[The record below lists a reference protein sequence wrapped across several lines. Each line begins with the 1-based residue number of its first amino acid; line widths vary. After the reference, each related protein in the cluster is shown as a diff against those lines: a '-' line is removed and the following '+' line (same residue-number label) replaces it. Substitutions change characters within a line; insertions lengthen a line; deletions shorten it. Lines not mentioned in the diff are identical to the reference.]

1 MKTVL
6 NDYVSTVENELKKY
20 IPHENNDAQSV
31 LSQSMEYSLLSGGKR
46 IRPILLMEF
55 YRLCGGK
62 NVNDVLSFACAL
74 EMIHTYSLIHDD
86 LPCMDDDDMRR
97 GRPSNH
103 VAFGES
109 TALLSGDA
117 LLNLAFETMLDSK
130 NLRKIPAERIIKA
143 AGTLGKCSGFYGMI
157 GGQVID
163 LQIEGKKVEL
173 DILKNMDLKKTGA
186 LIKAACVMGCILAG
200 ADEKIIELAT
210 SFAENLG
217 LAFQIVDDILDV
229 TADEKVLGKPTH
241 SDQSNNKSTYVSILG
256 LEKSKDL
263 AKGLTDKA
271 INSLKKMNLN
281 TEFLENL
288 TLSLLVRVN

>member
-1 MKTVL
+1 MKTIL

-20 IPHENNDAQSV
+20 IPHEDNDAQSL

-55 YRLCGGK
+55 YKLCGGK

-103 VAFGES
+103 VAFGEA

-117 LLNLAFETMLDSK
+117 LLNLAFETMLDPK
-130 NLRKIPAERIIKA
+130 NLEKIPAERIIRA
-143 AGTLGKCSGFYGMI
+143 AKTLGQCSGFYGMI
-157 GGQVID
+157 GGQIID

-173 DILKNMDLKKTGA
+173 DVLKNMDLKKTGA
-186 LIKAACVMGCILAG
+186 LIKAPCVMGCILAG
-200 ADEKIIELAT
+200 ADEKTIELST

-256 LEKSKDL
+256 LEKSRALAKDL
-263 AKGLTDKA
+263 TNKA
-271 INSLKKMNLN
+271 IDSLKQMNLN

>member
-6 NDYVSTVENELKKY
+6 NDYIDIIENELKKY

-55 YRLCGGK
+55 YKLCGGK

-97 GRPSNH
+97 GGPSNH

-117 LLNLAFETMLDSK
+117 LLNLAFETMLDPK
-130 NLRKIPAERIIKA
+130 NLEKIPAERIIKA
-143 AGTLGKCSGFYGMI
+143 AKALGQCSGFYGMI
-157 GGQVID
+157 GGQIID

-200 ADEKIIELAT
+200 ADEKTIELST

-229 TADEKVLGKPTH
+229 TADEEVLGKPTH

-256 LEKSKDL
+256 LEKSRALAKDL
-263 AKGLTDKA
+263 TNKA
-271 INSLKKMNLN
+271 IDSLKQMNLN
-281 TEFLENL
+281 TEFLEDL